1 MYHQSLA
8 IVFAATG
15 YMLGASAF
23 PTGRP
28 LVKMEVANTSVTIAD
43 EVDNLNSIDKRASI
57 FDICFKGYNPPPPVR
72 TDKLSRFLNIEAA
85 RGVAPTNWGQ
95 ATGNCHVQ
103 FQAWTT
109 DNLGQFHG
117 RVRLR
122 FNPLFH
128 ILGEEPRWT
137 FSWRRGG
144 TEGCVRDGTMS
155 VREQSVDFS
164 FDIDSTM
171 EYFFT
176 IATV

>member
-1 MYHQSLA
+1 MHHQSLA

-23 PTGRP
+23 PTDRP
-28 LVKMEVANTSVTIAD
+28 LVKMEVANTSVTVAD
-43 EVDNLNSIDKRASI
+43 EVDNLNSIDKRDRYLLQRLQSAS
-57 FDICFKGYNPPPPVR
+57 PP
-72 TDKLSRFLNIEAA
+72 
-85 RGVAPTNWGQ
+85 
-95 ATGNCHVQ
+95 
-103 FQAWTT
+103 WTT

-128 ILGEEPRWT
+128 ILGEEFRWN

-164 FDIDSTM
+164 FVIDSTM

-176 IATV
+176 IARV